1 MLLTNANQLVQGTK
15 DEITRLFPDSFGS
28 SMLQFHPLYIEGV
41 TVAHRLRSKFQEP
54 DDATSTALQ
63 NKCFTDWIE
72 FDHSL
77 TRFSVAKAK
86 EKFVLYKA
94 RELLH
99 SWLRDIKIEL
109 KAEFSPGESF
119 KSAEGKTSVHQ
130 KLLKKEYWTCTMDA
144 VDDFSRLCYNTL
156 YLKRCAKAHMRKRTI
171 AENKRLYL
179 HYTRKEKGNIGFHIF
194 RHKLLTDVL
203 SIVAGSRASSVPKNN
218 DKRRFINVEPFG
230 NMLLQ
235 RCVASSLRRVLF
247 SLGNDLETG
256 QQDHQKLIQDPT
268 VATIDFANASD
279 SVILDIVKFMF
290 PKRVYS
296 RLTKYRSCI
305 TFVGDVA
312 HFPNKLSSMGN
323 GFTFEVMTL
332 LLLAI
337 GRVLDSTTR
346 VYGDDVIIHNLVAEQ
361 FISATGDIGFIVNKE
376 KTFVNSQFRE
386 SCGAFF
392 HDSVGVVTCFDWHWI
407 DSIQSLIVTTNKAF
421 LLSVRSVNPDLKH
434 LFRKLYKG
442 LLSLDLS
449 MYLGPNLSNR
459 YEEIGLDRF
468 IFCPDWRKR
477 SKKRNSA
484 LALDDVLLTR
494 KLLAKL
500 LSYQEKDIAIA
511 SVPKFSNKQVSPAYK
526 DRISLFLAAS
536 YFYAGKRTL
545 DLNRNKGDWVFT
557 RSFVLPHGGVISYRD
572 AVTLINE

>member
-28 SMLQFHPLYIEGV
+28 GMLQFHPLYIEGV

-63 NKCFTDWIE
+63 NKCFSDWIE

-77 TRFSVAKAK
+77 KRFSIAKAK

-99 SWLRDIKIEL
+99 SWLSNTKINL
-109 KAEFSPGESF
+109 RAEFSPGESF
-119 KSAEGKTSVHQ
+119 VSAKGQTSVHQ

-179 HYTRKEKGNIGFHIF
+179 HYSQKEKGDVGFHIF
-194 RHKLLTDVL
+194 RHKLLADVL
-203 SIVAGSRASSVPKNN
+203 NIVAGSRASSVPKNN

-235 RCVASSLRRVLF
+235 RCVARSLRQVLF

-290 PKRVYS
+290 PKSIYS
-296 RLTKYRSCI
+296 RLLKYRSHI
-305 TFVGDVA
+305 TYVGDVA

-346 VYGDDVIIHNLVAEQ
+346 VYGDDVIIHNLVAQQ
-361 FISATGDIGFIVNKE
+361 FVSATGDIGFLVNDE
-376 KTFVNSQFRE
+376 KTFTNSRFRE

-392 HDSVGVVTCFDWHWI
+392 HDDIGVISCFDWHWI
-407 DSIQSLIVTTNKAF
+407 ESVQGLIVTVNKAF
-421 LLSVRSVNPDLKH
+421 ILSVRSVNPELKR
-434 LFRKLYKG
+434 LFKQLYKG

-449 MYLGPNLSNR
+449 LYLGPNLSHH

-477 SKKRNSA
+477 SRKRINTPA
-484 LALDDVLLTR
+484 FDDILLTR
-494 KLLAKL
+494 KLLAKS
-500 LSYQEKDIAIA
+500 LSYQEEDIAIV
-511 SVPKFSNKQVSPAYK
+511 SVPKYVNAQVSPAYK
-526 DRISLFLAAS
+526 DKISLFLAAS

-545 DLNRNKGDWVFT
+545 DLNRNKGDWVLT

-572 AVTLINE
+572 AVTLINK